1 MLAVYVV
8 ISIVS
13 AIVPMLI
20 VVLLWRLV
28 LKVLESMLGQGR
40 NRPAET
46 TQGEQ
51 PAQEMRDLAAEF
63 ERKLK
68 KKEKVVQPKADSS
81 FNVYRE
87 PVSQSELPQEQAS
100 WQPVSAVTAVQEK
113 QQAKV
118 RLTHE
123 TLVTGFIM
131 GEILDKPRS
140 IKPYDGSF

>member
-1 MLAVYVV
+1 MYLV

-28 LKVLESMLGQGR
+28 LKALGSMLGQGR

-51 PAQEMRDLAAEF
+51 PAQETRDLAAEF
-63 ERKLK
+63 ERKLKQK

-118 RLTHE
+118 RFTHE
-123 TLVTGFIM
+123 KLVTGFIM

>member
-1 MLAVYVV
+1 MYVV

-28 LKVLESMLGQGR
+28 LKALGSMLGQGR

-51 PAQEMRDLAAEF
+51 PAQETRDLAAEF
-63 ERKLK
+63 ERKLKQK

-118 RLTHE
+118 RFTHE

>member
-1 MLAVYVV
+1 MYVV

-28 LKVLESMLGQGR
+28 LKALGSMLGQGR

-51 PAQEMRDLAAEF
+51 PAQETRDLAAEF
-63 ERKLK
+63 ERKLKQK

-118 RLTHE
+118 RFTHE
-123 TLVTGFIM
+123 KLVTGFIM

>member
-1 MLAVYVV
+1 MYVV

-28 LKVLESMLGQGR
+28 LKALGSMLGQGR

-46 TQGEQ
+46 TQWEQ
-51 PAQEMRDLAAEF
+51 PARETRDLAAEF
-63 ERKLK
+63 ERKLKQK

-118 RLTHE
+118 RFTHE

>member
-1 MLAVYVV
+1 MYVV

-28 LKVLESMLGQGR
+28 LKALGSMLGQGR

-51 PAQEMRDLAAEF
+51 PAQETRDLAAEF
-63 ERKLK
+63 ERKLKQK

-87 PVSQSELPQEQAS
+87 PVSQSELPQNQAS
-100 WQPVSAVTAVQEK
+100 WQSVSAVTAVQEK

-118 RLTHE
+118 RFTHE

>member
-1 MLAVYVV
+1 MYVV

-28 LKVLESMLGQGR
+28 LKALGSMLGQGR
-40 NRPAET
+40 NRPAEI

-51 PAQEMRDLAAEF
+51 PAQETRDLAAEF
-63 ERKLK
+63 ERKLKQK

-118 RLTHE
+118 RFTHE